1 MAVDALE
8 LRPRNAVALF
18 DAAVRLCATTTG
30 VWAITLP
37 SGALLVGTLFML
49 VEAIN
54 RRQPLMVPVALW
66 TGAWVFRAI
75 PQGAACH
82 YVEQQVLG
90 TTPPSV
96 RASLLAA
103 LKRAPGLI
111 VASAVMAVINVALWI
126 FTIGIGFL
134 FVGAH

>member
-30 VWAITLP
+30 VWSITLP
-37 SGALLVGTLFML
+37 TGALLVATLFSL
-49 VEAIN
+49 VEAVS
-54 RRQPLMVPVALW
+54 RRQPLLVPVALW
-66 TGAWVFRAI
+66 TAAWILRAI
-75 PQGAACH
+75 AQGAACH

-90 TTPPSV
+90 TAAPSV

-111 VASAVMAVINVALWI
+111 VASAVMAVTNLAL
-126 FTIGIGFL
+126 
-134 FVGAH
+134 